1 MGIIMRRYFSLFFLL
16 SIVTTTFSFATQKR
30 AIWLTGLPCSGKTTI
45 AREFNKR
52 FASSV
57 VIDGD
62 EVRKHINSDL
72 GFTKQDREEHL
83 RRITEIGKVTL
94 SSVDT
99 VLIACV
105 SPYQSVRD
113 AARNAFEKEGY
124 SFYEVFVDAPVD
136 TCIERDVK
144 GMYKKAIEGEIPS
157 FTGISAPFETPTKAD
172 LVLNTKEETL
182 SESIGKLIER
192 VGLID
197 PQQPHALFIGR
208 WSPFHRGHW
217 EIMNTVREE
226 NPDRP
231 LLIFV
236 RDTGTEYWSPEF
248 RKGMIEAGMKKMG
261 IKATVQIIP
270 DIDSVNWGRGVGYT
284 PRLVDVDARV
294 HSISGT
300 KIREGIREGSE
311 DWKQFVCPG
320 VAEYILEHNV
330 D

>member
-1 MGIIMRRYFSLFFLL
+1 MRRYLSFFFLF
-16 SIVTTTFSFATQKR
+16 SIVCTSFSFATEKR

-52 FASSV
+52 FESSV
-57 VIDGD
+57 VVDGD
-62 EVRKHINSDL
+62 DIRKNINSDL
-72 GFTKQDREEHL
+72 GFSKEDREENL
-83 RRITEIGKVTL
+83 RRITEIGKVVLT
-94 SSVDT
+94 SVDT
-99 VLIACV
+99 VIIACV

-113 AARNAFEKEGY
+113 AARTSFEAAGY
-124 SFYEVFVDAPVD
+124 TFYEVYVNAPVE

-144 GMYKKAIEGEIPS
+144 GMYKKAIEGAIPS
-157 FTGISAPFETPTKAD
+157 FTGISAPFESPKNAD
-172 LVLNTKEETL
+172 LVLNTDEEDL
-182 SESIGKLIER
+182 QQSVSRLIDH
-192 VGLID
+192 VGLVD

-236 RDTGTEYWSPEF
+236 RDTGKEHWSPEF

-284 PRLVDVDARV
+284 PRMVDVDARI

-300 KIREGIREGSE
+300 KIREGINEGSD

-320 VAEYILEHNV
+320 VAEYILEHSK
-330 D
+330 